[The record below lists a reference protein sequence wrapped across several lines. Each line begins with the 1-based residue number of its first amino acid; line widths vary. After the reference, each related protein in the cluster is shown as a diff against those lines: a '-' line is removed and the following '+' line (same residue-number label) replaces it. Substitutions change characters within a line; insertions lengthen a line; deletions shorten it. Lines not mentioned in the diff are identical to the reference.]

1 MSELRP
7 RSELRGSGELRPRS
21 GGAAKLPGIARHGR
35 LRKRSPLGAIF
46 GFIAAALAVI
56 LVSGGSIAAVAFNAL
71 YSKTEIVELIGETDG
86 PPPQIGAIEGGFN
99 ILIVGSDECEDEAC
113 LEGERG
119 SSELNDV
126 NILLHVSQDQTNAV
140 AISFPRDMVVGIPE
154 CPAEDGDGTKGYS
167 TEPINVAMY
176 YGGLNCVAMTVSEL
190 TGLPIQF
197 AGKIT
202 FNGVIN
208 MSNAIGGVDVCIDA
222 PIYDPYTGLNLS
234 TAGTH
239 TLMGSDALAFLRSR
253 HGVGD
258 GSDLT
263 RISSQQVYLSSLVRK
278 LQADGT
284 LGNPSVL
291 YNLAT
296 AALSSM
302 TLSSNLADVPT
313 MVSIALALK
322 DIPLERVTFVQY
334 PGSTGGTGIYSGK
347 VRPNLALGD
356 QMMELVRADQPFVLS
371 QAGDGSGSEEVA
383 PPPVTNVKTPIDLTN
398 PDPEP
403 TETAP
408 PVPVDNTGLPVLS
421 GIRGQTAANYT
432 CSISNE

>member
-7 RSELRGSGELRPRS
+7 RSELRSSGELRPRS
-21 GGAAKLPGIARHGR
+21 SGSPKVPGIARHGR
-35 LRKRSPLGAIF
+35 LRKQSPLGAIF

-71 YSKTEIVELIGETDG
+71 YSKTEIVELIGETEG

-99 ILIVGSDECEDEAC
+99 ILIVGSDTCEEAMGNC
-113 LEGERG
+113 GDREN
-119 SSELNDV
+119 ELNDV
-126 NILLHVSQDQTNAV
+126 NILLHVSQDQSNAV

-154 CPAEDGDGTKGYS
+154 CPWSDGDGVKGYS
-167 TEPINVAMY
+167 TEALNTAMY
-176 YGGLNCVAMTVSEL
+176 YGGLNCVAMTISEL

-202 FNGVIN
+202 FNGVIQ

-222 PIYDPYTGLNLS
+222 PIYDTYTGLNLP

-239 TLMGSDALAFLRSR
+239 TLTGFDALAFLRSR

-284 LGNPSVL
+284 LSNPSVL

-296 AALSSM
+296 AALGNM

-334 PGSTGGTGIYSGK
+334 PGSTGGSGIYAGK
-347 VRPNLALGD
+347 VRPNVALGD
-356 QMMELVRADQPFVLS
+356 QMMELVRADQPFALA
-371 QAGDGSGSEEVA
+371 QAGDGSGSQEVA

-403 TETAP
+403 TETAA
-408 PVPVDNTGLPVLS
+408 PVPVDNSGLPVLS